1 MTPSSNALASAP
13 SKIWIPEPRIIAFVP
28 CRVVCQSEADL
39 PSNLD
44 ADLESIPD
52 GEISR
57 CLVDHVVHLDGSLV
71 HEVSCV
77 ELVIVV
83 EADDALGH
91 PVHVWLVW
99 HVVGFPTVQNLTI
112 SAMNE

>member
-1 MTPSSNALASAP
+1 M
-13 SKIWIPEPRIIAFVP
+13 
-28 CRVVCQSEADL
+28 VCQSEADL

-52 GEISR
+52 GEISG
-57 CLVDHVVHLDGSLV
+57 CLVDHVVHLYGSLV

-91 PVHVWLVW
+91 PVNVWLVW

>member
-1 MTPSSNALASAP
+1 M
-13 SKIWIPEPRIIAFVP
+13 P
-28 CRVVCQSEADL
+28 CQVVCQSEADL
-39 PSNLD
+39 PFNLD

-52 GEISR
+52 GEISG
-57 CLVDHVVHLDGSLV
+57 CLVDHVVRLDGALV

>member
-1 MTPSSNALASAP
+1 M
-13 SKIWIPEPRIIAFVP
+13 
-28 CRVVCQSEADL
+28 VCQSEADL

-57 CLVDHVVHLDGSLV
+57 CLVDHVVHLDGTLV
-71 HEVSCV
+71 HEVGCV

-83 EADDALGH
+83 EADDTLGN
-91 PVHVWLVW
+91 PVHVWLFW
-99 HVVGFPTVQNLTI
+99 HVVSFPTVQNLI
-112 SAMNE
+112 SSAMDE